1 MGVWIK
7 QVESGS
13 PAQRHGIEAGEK
25 LLEINGHPI
34 ADVLD
39 YRFYM
44 TERRLR
50 ILLQRADGKE
60 RTVRLRKDEYED
72 LGLEF
77 ETYLMDRQH
86 SCKNKCIF
94 CFVDQMPP
102 GMRESLYFKDDDDR
116 LSFFFGNYITMTNLS
131 RQEIDRI
138 IKMRISPINI
148 SVHTTDP
155 QLRVQM
161 MKNPKA
167 ADSLEY
173 IRLLCEAGIKVN
185 TQLVLCPG
193 INDGPYLEKSLRDLG
208 EMYPGVQSIACVP
221 VGLTRFREGLYPLEG
236 YTKEGARQVI
246 ETVNAFGDQYERRL
260 GSRLCYPADE
270 FYLKAQWPM
279 PDADYYGEFDQLENG
294 VGLFASLENEI
305 DFELQNPDGRRG
317 SGKLCTLATGAGAGP
332 FIQQMVDKVA
342 GVFPDVRVQVVP
354 IVNRY
359 FGESITVAGLVTA
372 TDLVDQLRGKQL
384 GDTLLIPAV
393 MLRHEKDRFLDDQ
406 TVEEV
411 EQALGV
417 TVRLVENDGHDF
429 VDALLGE
436 KSAYE

>member
-60 RTVRLRKDEYED
+60 RMVRLRKDEYED

-86 SCKNKCIF
+86 SCKNKCMF

-155 QLRVQM
+155 QT
-161 MKNPKA
+161 A
-167 ADSLEY
+167 GADDEKSQG
-173 IRLLCEAGIKVN
+173 RGF
-185 TQLVLCPG
+185 PG
-193 INDGPYLEKSLRDLG
+193 IYSSLMRGRNQGQHPAGSLSRH
-208 EMYPGVQSIACVP
+208 Q
-221 VGLTRFREGLYPLEG
+221 RRPL
-236 YTKEGARQVI
+236 
-246 ETVNAFGDQYERRL
+246 
-260 GSRLCYPADE
+260 
-270 FYLKAQWPM
+270 
-279 PDADYYGEFDQLENG
+279 
-294 VGLFASLENEI
+294 
-305 DFELQNPDGRRG
+305 
-317 SGKLCTLATGAGAGP
+317 SGK
-332 FIQQMVDKVA
+332 
-342 GVFPDVRVQVVP
+342 
-354 IVNRY
+354 
-359 FGESITVAGLVTA
+359 
-372 TDLVDQLRGKQL
+372 
-384 GDTLLIPAV
+384 
-393 MLRHEKDRFLDDQ
+393 
-406 TVEEV
+406 
-411 EQALGV
+411 
-417 TVRLVENDGHDF
+417 
-429 VDALLGE
+429 
-436 KSAYE
+436 KSARIWEKCIRGCRVLPVSLWD